1 MRLRST
7 VVIGAAGVAT
17 MLSGVAGAGAVSAER
32 PERAPVTVT
41 IRSEGTDIFGTVAST
56 RPRRCAAD
64 RTVELY
70 KLVDGDPHLWT
81 SDTTQLIDGRYRWS
95 AGNTGTTGR
104 FFARVRRTAECQ
116 GDVSPTIRVRR
127 TS

>member
-7 VVIGAAGVAT
+7 ILVGAAATAT
-17 MLSGVAGAGAVSAER
+17 MLSGLSGAGALSAER
-32 PERAPVTVT
+32 PDRAPVTVT
-41 IRSEGTDIFGTVAST
+41 IRSEGTDIFGTVASI
-56 RPRRCAAD
+56 RPQRCAAD

-70 KLVDGDPHLWT
+70 KLVDGEPHLWT

-104 FFARVRRTAECQ
+104 FFARIRRTAQCQ
-116 GDVSPTIRVRR
+116 GDVSPTIRVSR